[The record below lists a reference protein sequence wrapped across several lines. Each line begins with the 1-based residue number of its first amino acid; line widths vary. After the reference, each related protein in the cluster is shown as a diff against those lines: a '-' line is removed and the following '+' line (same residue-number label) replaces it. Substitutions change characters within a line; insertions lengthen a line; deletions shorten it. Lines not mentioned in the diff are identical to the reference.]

1 MLTDNCELEWP
12 LPKSSELT
20 GQLTAQGKKH
30 RETILSAQKA
40 DQTVHQKLDTW
51 IKIIDILTLPTEEI
65 ERSIPSVHITRGY
78 SAPDEDD
85 DVAKQNNAARRL
97 RTLLEEAEGHVRDR
111 KDIIERAQRTSM
123 ADDISPALLNK
134 AAKLT
139 ANSPIAKIEPAQFE
153 DLFAEQLRQ
162 YDEYLKAVDKQEE
175 EQHLLMKKIA
185 NANEEFLDARRFNP
199 AVAKREKALQNL
211 EQAYDKFQEIY
222 TNLKEGMKVSEMAT
236 LMSRT
241 PHNWLMNYCGSV
253 LHRSWTE
260 SRYFPEKMPGI
271 PAATTK

>member
-1 MLTDNCELEWP
+1 MLTDNYELEWP

-97 RTLLEEAEGHVRDR
+97 RTLLEEAEGHVRER

-211 EQAYDKFQEIY
+211 EQAYEKFQEIY

-236 LMSRT
+236 
-241 PHNWLMNYCGSV
+241 HD
-253 LHRSWTE
+253 E
-260 SRYFPEKMPGI
+260 SHTSQLAPEL
-271 PAATTK
+271 